1 MGELIDKLMNYEKE
15 GIYPFHMPGHKR
27 NIDVCF
33 NPYKYDIT
41 EITGFDD
48 LHKAEDVLLRLTE
61 RISKIYSADK
71 SYILN
76 NGSTSG
82 IMTAISAIAGYN
94 DTVLVTRNCHKSVYN
109 TLILRGINPEY
120 IYPQVDKNT
129 GINLAINA
137 SDVEKALELN
147 NKIKAVIIT
156 SPTYEGIV
164 SDIEEISK
172 VVHSRNIPLIVD
184 CAHGA
189 HFGFSDFFPEN
200 PVRLGADMVIMSLH
214 KTLPAF
220 TQTAVMCVKS
230 GFVDIDEI
238 DRYYHI
244 YLSSSPSYILMAS
257 VEYCMDYLNDDIFL
271 KYKNNLISFYEKC
284 KLEKLHFYPT
294 EDMGKI
300 VISTWDCDIN
310 GIQLKEILR
319 DKYRLEMEMASLEYV
334 IAMTSVCDTVDGF
347 NRLADALMEIDSLC
361 NKKQKQEFTVPERAG
376 TGITL
381 YEAVSSV
388 KRKIKYND
396 AEGKISGDFIFAY
409 PPGIPVITPGEIFNK
424 KIIECIDR
432 YVESGANMYGIDLH
446 KMVSICTEEG

>member
-61 RISKIYSADK
+61 RISKMYSADK

-94 DTVLVTRNCHKSVYN
+94 DTVLVARNCHKSVYN

-172 VVHSRNIPLIVD
+172 VVHKRNIPLIVD

-271 KYKNNLISFYEKC
+271 KYKNKLISFYEKC

-300 VISTWDCDIN
+300 VISTW
-310 GIQLKEILR
+310 
-319 DKYRLEMEMASLEYV
+319 
-334 IAMTSVCDTVDGF
+334 
-347 NRLADALMEIDSLC
+347 
-361 NKKQKQEFTVPERAG
+361 EFTVPERAG
-376 TGITL
+376 TGIRL

-432 YVESGANMYGIDLH
+432 YVESGVNMYGIDLH

>member
-61 RISKIYSADK
+61 RISKMYSADK

-94 DTVLVTRNCHKSVYN
+94 DTVLVARNCHKSVYN

-137 SDVEKALELN
+137 SDVEKALEPN

-172 VVHSRNIPLIVD
+172 VVHRRNIPLIVD
-184 CAHGA
+184 CAH
-189 HFGFSDFFPEN
+189 FGFSDFFPQN

-271 KYKNNLISFYEKC
+271 KYKNKLISFYEKC

-319 DKYRLEMEMASLEYV
+319 DKYQLEMEMASLEYV

-396 AEGKISGDFIFAY
+396 AEGKISGDFIFVY

>member
-94 DTVLVTRNCHKSVYN
+94 DTVLVARNCHKSVYN

-147 NKIKAVIIT
+147 SKIKAVIIT

-172 VVHSRNIPLIVD
+172 VVHKRNIPLIVD

-230 GFVDIDEI
+230 GFIEEI

-271 KYKNNLISFYEKC
+271 KYKNKLISFYEKC

-432 YVESGANMYGIDLH
+432 YVESGANMYGIYLH

>member
-48 LHKAEDVLLRLTE
+48 LHKPEDVLLRLTE
-61 RISKIYSADK
+61 RISEMYSADK

-82 IMTAISAIAGYN
+82 IMTAISAVAGYN
-94 DTVLVTRNCHKSVYN
+94 DTVLVARNCHKSVYN
-109 TLILRGINPEY
+109 TLILRGIIPEY
-120 IYPQVDKNT
+120 IYPQVDRNT
-129 GINLAINA
+129 GINLAITA
-137 SDVEKALELN
+137 ADVEKALEHN

-156 SPTYEGIV
+156 SPTYEGVV
-164 SDIEEISK
+164 SDIEAVSK
-172 VVHSRNIPLIVD
+172 AVHKKNIPLIVD

-189 HFGFSDFFPEN
+189 HFGFCDSFPEN
-200 PVRLGADMVIMSLH
+200 PMRLGADVVIMSLH

-230 GFVDIDEI
+230 GFADIKEL

-244 YLSSSPSYILMAS
+244 YLSSSPSYLLMS
-257 VEYCMDYLNDDIFL
+257 SIEYCMDYLDKNVFF
-271 KYKNNLISFYEKC
+271 KYKQNLTDFYEKS
-284 KLEKLHFYPT
+284 KLEKLHFYMT
-294 EDMGKI
+294 DDKGKI
-300 VISTWDCDIN
+300 VIGTWDCDIN

-334 IAMTSVCDTVDGF
+334 IAMTSVCDTEDGF
-347 NRLADALMEIDSLC
+347 NRLAAALTEIDASC
-361 NKKQKQEFTVPERAG
+361 NKKHKKEFTVPEKAE
-376 TGITL
+376 TACSL
-381 YEAVSSV
+381 YEAVSAEKKTV
-388 KRKIKYND
+388 KYND

-409 PPGIPVITPGEIFNK
+409 PPGIPIITPGEIFNK
-424 KIIECIDR
+424 KIIECIDK

-446 KMVSICTEEG
+446 KMVSICTKEG

>member
-48 LHKAEDVLLRLTE
+48 LHKPEDVLLRLTE
-61 RISKIYSADK
+61 RISEIYSADK

-82 IMTAISAIAGYN
+82 IMTAISAVAGYN
-94 DTVLVTRNCHKSVYN
+94 DTVLVARNCHKSVYN
-109 TLILRGINPEY
+109 TLILRGIIPEY
-120 IYPQVDKNT
+120 IYPQVDRDT
-129 GINLAINA
+129 GINLAITA
-137 SDVEKALELN
+137 ADVEKALEQN

-156 SPTYEGIV
+156 SPTYEGVV
-164 SDIEEISK
+164 SDIEAVSK
-172 VVHSRNIPLIVD
+172 AAHKKNIPLIVD

-189 HFGFSDFFPEN
+189 HFGFCDFFPEN
-200 PVRLGADMVIMSLH
+200 PMRLGADVVIMSLH
-214 KTLPAF
+214 KTLPSF

-230 GFVDIDEI
+230 GFADIKEL

-244 YLSSSPSYILMAS
+244 YLSSSPSYLLMS
-257 VEYCMDYLNDDIFL
+257 SIEYCMDYLDKNAFL
-271 KYKNNLISFYEKC
+271 KYKQNLTDFYEKC
-284 KLEKLHFYPT
+284 KLEKLHFYMS
-294 EDMGKI
+294 DDKGKI
-300 VISTWDCDIN
+300 VIGTWDCDIN

-334 IAMTSVCDTVDGF
+334 IAMTSVCDTEDGF
-347 NRLADALMEIDSLC
+347 NRLAAALTEIDASC
-361 NKKQKQEFTVPERAG
+361 SKNHKKEFTVPEKAE
-376 TGITL
+376 TACSL
-381 YEAVSSV
+381 YEAVSAEKKTV
-388 KRKIKYND
+388 KYND
-396 AEGKISGDFIFAY
+396 AEGKISRDFIFAY
-409 PPGIPVITPGEIFNK
+409 PPGIPIITPGEIFNK
-424 KIIECIDR
+424 KIIECIDK

-446 KMVSICTEEG
+446 KMVSICTKEG

>member
-1 MGELIDKLMNYEKE
+1 MGELIDKLMSYEKE

-48 LHKAEDVLLRLTE
+48 LHKPEDVLLRLTE
-61 RISKIYSADK
+61 RISEMYSVDK

-82 IMTAISAIAGYN
+82 IMTAISAVAGYN
-94 DTVLVTRNCHKSVYN
+94 DTVLVARNCHKSVYN
-109 TLILRGINPEY
+109 TLILRGIIPEY
-120 IYPQVDKNT
+120 IYPQVDRNT
-129 GINLAINA
+129 GISLAITA
-137 SDVEKALELN
+137 ADVEKALEQN

-156 SPTYEGIV
+156 SPTYEGVV
-164 SDIEEISK
+164 SDIEAVSK
-172 VVHSRNIPLIVD
+172 AAHRKNIPLIVD

-189 HFGFSDFFPEN
+189 HFGFCDFFPEN
-200 PVRLGADMVIMSLH
+200 PMRLGADVVIMSLH

-230 GFVDIDEI
+230 RFADIEKL

-244 YLSSSPSYILMAS
+244 YLSSSPSYLLMS
-257 VEYCMDYLNDDIFL
+257 SIEYCMDYLDKNVFL
-271 KYKNNLISFYEKC
+271 KYKQNLTDFYKKC
-284 KLEKLHFYPT
+284 KLEKLHFYMT
-294 EDMGKI
+294 DDKGKI
-300 VISTWDCDIN
+300 VIGTWDCDIN

-334 IAMTSVCDTVDGF
+334 IAMTSVCDTEDGF
-347 NRLADALMEIDSLC
+347 NRLAAALTEIDASC
-361 NKKQKQEFTVPERAG
+361 SKKHKKKFTVPEKAE
-376 TGITL
+376 TASSL
-381 YEAVSSV
+381 YEAVSAEKKTV
-388 KRKIKYND
+388 KYND

-409 PPGIPVITPGEIFNK
+409 PPGIPIITPGEIFNK
-424 KIIECIDR
+424 KIIECIDK

-446 KMVSICTEEG
+446 KMVRICTKEG

>member
-1 MGELIDKLMNYEKE
+1 M
-15 GIYPFHMPGHKR
+15 
-27 NIDVCF
+27 
-33 NPYKYDIT
+33 
-41 EITGFDD
+41 
-48 LHKAEDVLLRLTE
+48 LRLTE

-94 DTVLVTRNCHKSVYN
+94 DTVLVARNCHKSVYN

-147 NKIKAVIIT
+147 SKIKAVIIT

-172 VVHSRNIPLIVD
+172 VVHKRNIPLIVD

-230 GFVDIDEI
+230 GFVDIEEI

-271 KYKNNLISFYEKC
+271 KYKNKLISFYEKC

-432 YVESGANMYGIDLH
+432 YVESGANMYGIYLH

>member
-48 LHKAEDVLLRLTE
+48 LHKPEDVLLRLTE
-61 RISKIYSADK
+61 RISEVYSADK

-82 IMTAISAIAGYN
+82 IMTAISAVAGYN
-94 DTVLVTRNCHKSVYN
+94 DTVLVARNCHKSVYN
-109 TLILRGINPEY
+109 TLILRGIIPEY
-120 IYPQVDKNT
+120 IYPQVDRNT
-129 GINLAINA
+129 GINLAITA
-137 SDVEKALELN
+137 ADVEKALEQN

-156 SPTYEGIV
+156 SPTYEGVV
-164 SDIEEISK
+164 SDIEAVSK
-172 VVHSRNIPLIVD
+172 AAHKKNIPLIVD

-189 HFGFSDFFPEN
+189 HFGFCDFFPEN
-200 PVRLGADMVIMSLH
+200 PMRLGADVVIMSLH

-230 GFVDIDEI
+230 AFADIKEL

-244 YLSSSPSYILMAS
+244 YLSSSPSYLLMS
-257 VEYCMDYLNDDIFL
+257 SIEYCMDYLDKNVFF
-271 KYKNNLISFYEKC
+271 KYKQKLTDFYEKC
-284 KLEKLHFYPT
+284 KLEKLHFYMS
-294 EDMGKI
+294 EDKGKI
-300 VISTWDCDIN
+300 VIGTWDCDIN

-334 IAMTSVCDTVDGF
+334 IAMTSVCDTEDGF
-347 NRLADALMEIDSLC
+347 NRLIAALTEIDASC
-361 NKKQKQEFTVPERAG
+361 NKKHKKEFTVPEKAE
-376 TGITL
+376 TACSL
-381 YEAVSSV
+381 YEAVSAEKKTV
-388 KRKIKYND
+388 KYND
-396 AEGKISGDFIFAY
+396 AKGKISGDFIFAY
-409 PPGIPVITPGEIFNK
+409 PPGIPIITPGEIFNK
-424 KIIECIDR
+424 KIIECIDK

-446 KMVSICTEEG
+446 KMVSICTKEG

>member
-48 LHKAEDVLLRLTE
+48 LHKPEDVLLRLTE
-61 RISKIYSADK
+61 RISEMYSADK

-82 IMTAISAIAGYN
+82 IMTAISAAAGYN
-94 DTVLVTRNCHKSVYN
+94 DTVLVARNCHKSVYN
-109 TLILRGINPEY
+109 TLILRGIVPEY
-120 IYPQVDKNT
+120 IYPQVDGNT
-129 GINLAINA
+129 GINHAINA
-137 SDVEKALELN
+137 VDVERALEKN

-156 SPTYEGIV
+156 SPTYEGVV
-164 SDIEEISK
+164 SDIEAISK
-172 VVHSRNIPLIVD
+172 AVHKKNIPLIVD

-189 HFGFSDFFPEN
+189 HFGFCNFFPEN
-200 PVRLGADMVIMSLH
+200 PMRLGADVVIMSLH

-230 GFVDIDEI
+230 GFANIEEL

-244 YLSSSPSYILMAS
+244 YLSSSPSYLLMS
-257 VEYCMDYLNDDIFL
+257 SMEYCMDYLDKNVFA
-271 KYKNNLISFYEKC
+271 KYRQNLIDFYEKC
-284 KLEKLHFYPT
+284 KLEKLHFYMT
-294 EDMGKI
+294 DDKGKI
-300 VISTWDCDIN
+300 VIGTWDCDIN

-319 DKYRLEMEMASLEYV
+319 EKYRLEMEMASLEYV
-334 IAMTSVCDTVDGF
+334 IAMTSVCDTEDGF
-347 NRLADALMEIDSLC
+347 NRLAAALKEIDDSC
-361 NKKQKQEFTVPERAG
+361 NKMQKQKFTVPEKAE
-376 TGITL
+376 TACSL
-381 YEAVSSV
+381 YEAVSAEKKLV
-388 KRKIKYND
+388 KYND

-424 KIIECIDR
+424 KIIEYIDR

-446 KMVSICTEEG
+446 KMVSICTKEG